1 VVGGDFTKKPT
12 ENQRPTMKFEKG
24 NKAAKGGR
32 RNPPGGR
39 PTKAQAVEKESFRQ
53 ALERQR
59 EERAQELAS
68 AYYDTALSD
77 PATLRHCVDKVLPTL
92 TEENIIAPMTVTFLQ
107 FCRNSPQLSA
117 SGIPAPI
124 LVGDGKQ
131 EQSEREAAP
140 PPPAKLKFHDFSNG
154 KRRQ

>member
-1 VVGGDFTKKPT
+1 MPRYVKG
-12 ENQRPTMKFEKG
+12 QRQPG
-24 NKAAKGGR
+24 QGGR

-39 PTKAQAVEKESFRQ
+39 PTKAQAAEKESFRQ

-68 AYYDTALSD
+68 AYYDTALAD

-92 TEENIIAPMTVTFLQ
+92 TEENIIAPPIINFLQ
-107 FCRNSPQLSA
+107 FSSPQLPPRE
-117 SGIPAPI
+117 IPAPV
-124 LVGDGKQ
+124 LVGNGAKIGHQ
-131 EQSEREAAP
+131 EGRQGAV
-140 PPPAKLKFHDFSNG
+140 PALRFHDFSNVPG